1 MFNSNINK
9 VDLIYEIKPNIVY
22 TNIILLDYLIKDIYA
37 IYNAANETTLPIIY
51 NYSSSKIDLDNLL
64 DSLAKTSNLRLCIC
78 FTSYK
83 NNIKPFLDNKLLTA
97 EENEIFI
104 KNLLTKYNVNNLDF
118 LACNIFN
125 YLEYRT
131 FYSKLKEH
139 KPDLDIGASNDKTG
153 NIK

>member
-64 DSLAKTSNLRLCIC
+64 DSLAKTPNLRFCIC

-118 LACNIFN
+118 F
-125 YLEYRT
+125 
-131 FYSKLKEH
+131 SM
-139 KPDLDIGASNDKTG
+139 
-153 NIK
+153 